1 MLSYNSNSL
10 SNTFRAASLNL
21 YLIGSECNTFVIL
34 CDEVVDITDQL
45 IDEFERQIPKQ
56 SITSVVAT
64 TTDESDKDS
73 APIERDT
80 DNENSSED
88 TDSSDESNDD
98 DDDEFYVVGPSI
110 YCL

>member
-1 MLSYNSNSL
+1 MKKAFKDYM
-10 SNTFRAASLNL
+10 
-21 YLIGSECNTFVIL
+21 ECLQLPISKEVQ
-34 CDEVVDITDQL
+34 DEVVDITDQL